1 MSIDRYKNSRVK
13 PVIFLKKRTRAMNRA
28 SLSHSRSERVHFLFG
43 IPQNSRI
50 VLAKRHCVQPSR
62 RHHMRTASEYES
74 SELPSDAV
82 TPDRSFE
89 YFSILD
95 FAKQALSSIG
105 GVVFQRNWGSGLL
118 IVLAVFLN
126 SWAAGLACLFGS
138 AVSMLTGMALKPGR
152 RVQDSGILGL
162 NGALAGAALVAFT
175 KDNPVGFGLPGLLQW
190 LWIALA
196 AATCTVMVGGL
207 GGLLHRRKL
216 PVLSLPFCVATW
228 VFLASLQ
235 QFTAVATPTLS
246 HEATPAPTGSVLLTI
261 LDGTV
266 NSIAQI
272 FFQQGLLPGLLIIF
286 AIALNSRT
294 SALLATG
301 GCFLAT
307 VCGLVFG
314 APNAMVRSGVYGSNA
329 ALTTLFLGGL
339 FIFLEAR
346 GWGYA
351 LAGAL
356 LSAVTSAAAV
366 TIFQPLGVPVLF
378 LPFVTVSWVMMAAM
392 RGFQTVPAAS
402 YVGVAVVECDLEH
415 GLSAHSE
422 GTPSLPTPAL
432 DTEAV
437 SDRIE
442 GELWQPK

>member
-1 MSIDRYKNSRVK
+1 M
-13 PVIFLKKRTRAMNRA
+13 
-28 SLSHSRSERVHFLFG
+28 LSGAE
-43 IPQNSRI
+43 
-50 VLAKRHCVQPSR
+50 
-62 RHHMRTASEYES
+62 
-74 SELPSDAV
+74 
-82 TPDRSFE
+82 TPDGPFE

-105 GVVFQRNWGSGLL
+105 GVVFQRNLVSGLL
-118 IVLAVFLN
+118 IVLALFLN
-126 SWAAGLACLFGS
+126 SWAAGLGCLFGS

-152 RVQDSGILGL
+152 RVQNSGILGL

-175 KDNPVGFGLPGLLQW
+175 KDNPAAWGLPGFLQW

-207 GGLLHRRKL
+207 GCLLHPKRL
-216 PVLSLPFCVATW
+216 PVLSLPFCAATW

-235 QFTAVATPTLS
+235 QFTGVATPALS
-246 HEATPAPTGSVLLTI
+246 QAVPTAPAGSVLSTV

-266 NSIAQI
+266 NSFAQI

-286 AIALNSRT
+286 AIALNSRV
-294 SALLATG
+294 SALLAAG
-301 GCFLAT
+301 GCFVAT

-314 APNAMVRSGVYGSNA
+314 APDAMVRSGVYGSNA
-329 ALTTLFLGGL
+329 ALTALFLGGL
-339 FIFLEAR
+339 FIFLEAG

-366 TIFQPLGVPVLF
+366 TVFQPLGIPVLF
-378 LPFVTVSWVMMAAM
+378 LPFVTVSWLMMAAM

-402 YVGVAVVECDLEH
+402 YVGVAVLECDLEH
-415 GLSAHSE
+415 SLSAHAE
-422 GTPSLPTPAL
+422 ETPRLPTPAQ

-437 SDRIE
+437 SSPTEGEVWQPSPTE
-442 GELWQPK
+442 GELWQQK

>member
-1 MSIDRYKNSRVK
+1 
-13 PVIFLKKRTRAMNRA
+13 
-28 SLSHSRSERVHFLFG
+28 
-43 IPQNSRI
+43 
-50 VLAKRHCVQPSR
+50 
-62 RHHMRTASEYES
+62 MRTASEYES
-74 SELPSDAV
+74 SELPFDAV
-82 TPDRSFE
+82 APDRTFE

-105 GVVFQRNWGSGLL
+105 GVVFQSNWGSGLL

-126 SWAAGLACLFGS
+126 SWATGLACLFGS
-138 AVSMLTGMALKPGR
+138 VVSMLTGMALKPGR

-196 AATCTVMVGGL
+196 AATCTVLAGGF
-207 GGLLHRRKL
+207 GCLLHPRRL
-216 PVLSLPFCVATW
+216 PILSLPFCAATW

-235 QFTAVATPTLS
+235 QFTGVATPVLS
-246 HEATPAPTGSVLLTI
+246 QATATAPAGSVLVTV

-266 NSIAQI
+266 NSFAQI

-286 AIALNSRT
+286 AIALNSRA
-294 SALLATG
+294 SALLAAG

-307 VCGLVFG
+307 LCGLVFG

-329 ALTTLFLGGL
+329 ALTTLFLGAL
-339 FIFLEAR
+339 FIFLEVR
-346 GWGYA
+346 GWAYA

-366 TIFQPLGVPVLF
+366 TVLQPLGVPVLF
-378 LPFVTVSWVMMAAM
+378 LPFVTVSWIMMAAM
-392 RGFQTVPAAS
+392 RGFQAVPTTSFA
-402 YVGVAVVECDLEH
+402 GVAVLECDLSSLADEPLH
-415 GLSAHSE
+415 LPLAD
-422 GTPSLPTPAL
+422 GTATVVRDPIEE
-432 DTEAV
+432 D
-437 SDRIE
+437 IE
-442 GELWQPK
+442 GNYGNRNERRSAR

>member
-1 MSIDRYKNSRVK
+1 MS
-13 PVIFLKKRTRAMNRA
+13 
-28 SLSHSRSERVHFLFG
+28 
-43 IPQNSRI
+43 
-50 VLAKRHCVQPSR
+50 
-62 RHHMRTASEYES
+62 TAREYES
-74 SELPSDAV
+74 SEIPSDA
-82 TPDRSFE
+82 TAPDRSFE
-89 YFSILD
+89 YFSFLD

-105 GVVFQRNWGSGLL
+105 GVVFQKKLVSGFL
-118 IVLAVFLN
+118 IVLALFLN

-138 AVSMLTGMALKPGR
+138 VVSILTGMVLKPGR
-152 RVQDSGILGL
+152 RVQNSGILGL

-175 KDNPVGFGLPGLLQW
+175 KDNPEAWGLPGLLQW

-207 GGLLHRRKL
+207 RCLLHPRRL
-216 PVLSLPFCVATW
+216 PILSLPFCAATW
-228 VFLASLQ
+228 IFLASLR
-235 QFTAVATPTLS
+235 QFTGVASPALPL
-246 HEATPAPTGSVLLTI
+246 ATNTVSAGSVLLTV

-266 NSIAQI
+266 NSFAQI
-272 FFQQGLLPGLLIIF
+272 FFQQGPLPGLLIIF
-286 AIALNSRT
+286 AIAVNSRI
-294 SALLATG
+294 SALLALG

-314 APNAMVRSGVYGSNA
+314 APDAMVRSGVYGSNA
-329 ALTTLFLGGL
+329 ALTALFLGGL
-339 FIFLEAR
+339 FIFLEAG

-366 TIFQPLGVPVLF
+366 TVFQPLGMPVLF

-402 YVGVAVVECDLEH
+402 YVGVAALECDFEH
-415 GLSAHSE
+415 GLSARAE
-422 GTPSLPTPAL
+422 ETPRLPAPAQ

-437 SDRIE
+437 SDPIE
-442 GELWQPK
+442 GELWQQK